1 MYKKF
6 PLLELYAV
14 VQFASAKSPNLKQ
27 TEKISHH
34 QSLISNYPTISHT
47 GHLYLPSR

>member
-6 PLLELYAV
+6 PLVELYAV
-14 VQFASAKSPNLKQ
+14 VQFASAKSPKIRQ
-27 TEKISHH
+27 MEKISHH
-34 QSLISNYPTISHT
+34 QSLMSNYPTISHT